1 MHVVSMTVIAMRY
14 QIYLSIQITWIYEGT
29 MDFNTYINSKQ
40 MGRGIWTFGISVEN
54 TRKCQLIY
62 MAIGHLVHGITY
74 NKNDSMS

>member
-1 MHVVSMTVIAMRY
+1 MRY

-29 MDFNTYINSKQ
+29 MDFNTYTIENTNSNQ
-40 MGRGIWTFGISVEN
+40 MGRGIWTFDISIEN